1 MPSAY
6 CSLADVAE
14 RLRVDLDAQPPDP
27 DAEWLTSSW
36 LTACERIDLYF
47 ARTPIVIPYAE
58 GLRHAAIR
66 LSVAYYRQKDHA
78 SDVSEEWAEV
88 VPVRAAR
95 DPFLE
100 VVRDLAPYRSG
111 AEWAPA

>member
-6 CSLADVAE
+6 CTLADVAE
-14 RLRVDLDAQPPDP
+14 RLRIDLDAQPPDP
-27 DAEWLTSSW
+27 DAEWLESSW

-47 ARTPIVIPYAE
+47 ATTPLIAPYAE
-58 GLRHAAIR
+58 TVRHAAVK
-66 LSVAYYRQKDHA
+66 LSIGYYRQKDHA

-95 DPFLE
+95 DPFADVE
-100 VVRDLAPYRSG
+100 RQLAGYRSG
-111 AEWAPA
+111 AEWSPA